1 MILEE
6 VEDKEEEENSDK
18 SLRSRRTS
26 IEEENEADDTSTKN
40 ANDDEEFEDEEE
52 EATGIEQSK
61 KNANDDEGMTME
73 EEEEYYSNNLEEA
86 EAEEEEDNSE
96 GSSTSRRA
104 SIEMENETEDTSPKN
119 ANDDEEFEDEEEKA
133 TGMEQSK
140 KEEEEEVPVA
150 AEVVNQEPAN
160 LEPQVVAPHAPI
172 GQIVMDEA
180 LDMENINQEPANL
193 EPQEAVCPFCQQE
206 FSQKKAVEEHIEIHI
221 SRGGEEFRP
230 LLKEVLKR
238 SLNRRTGRLYLN
250 KGMEVLHWYEEQDS
264 NFKIDRLLYS
274 LDTNCVFPP
283 LWPYLDRD
291 GATAADN
298 KQAIA
303 AYKFI
308 CKTVVNNFE
317 ARYGASDRF
326 NLMEKKAFEL
336 DVKSKY
342 YDAKAAAA
350 ITEEVTF

>member
-1 MILEE
+1 MQVEGMILEE

-26 IEEENEADDTSTKN
+26 IEEENEAEDTSTK
-40 ANDDEEFEDEEE
+40 
-52 EATGIEQSK
+52 I
-61 KNANDDEGMTME
+61 ANDDEGITME

-140 KEEEEEVPVA
+140 KKEEEEEVPVA

-193 EPQEAVCPFCQQE
+193 EPQVAVCPFCQQE

-317 ARYGASDRF
+317 LRYGASDRF
-326 NLMEKKAFEL
+326 NLMEKNAFEL